1 MMHRARTG
9 RGTARVLATGIVTV
23 LLGLGAGSAAASG
36 ALSVAATALPVLA
49 AGPPLGHT
57 GPPWG

>member
-1 MMHRARTG
+1 MKRRAWTG
-9 RGTARVLATGIVTV
+9 RGTTRVLVTGIATV

-36 ALSVAATALPVLA
+36 ALSVAATAQTVLQ
-49 AGPPLGHT
+49 AGPPWGHT